1 MKHVGRIAWFG
12 HRPATEGR
20 NAVAVVELALVLPL
34 LLILFVVAVDFARVF
49 YNAQVITDC
58 ARTAALFASNP
69 DLSDKLTY
77 TDAAELAL
85 QCAQDLKP
93 LPSVTISRGKDSLA
107 QEYVEA
113 VVTQQF
119 ALCFPLTFQRTF
131 LITRTARAR
140 LHPSALE
147 DSND

>member
-1 MKHVGRIAWFG
+1 MRRKGRVLWFKN
-12 HRPATEGR
+12 PFAADGR
-20 NAVAVVELALVLPL
+20 KAVAVVELALVLPL
-34 LLILFVVAVDFARVF
+34 LLILFVIAVDFSRVF

-69 DLSDKLTY
+69 DLSDKIAY
-77 TDAAELAL
+77 EDATELAL

-93 LPSVTISRGKDSLA
+93 LPTVTISRGQDSLS

-119 ALCFPLTFQRTF
+119 ELSFPVMLQRTF

-140 LHPSALE
+140 LHPSALGA
-147 DSND
+147 SNE

>member
-1 MKHVGRIAWFG
+1 MRHLDRITWF
-12 HRPATEGR
+12 RYRFAAER
-20 NAVAVVELALVLPL
+20 RKAVAVVELALVLPL
-34 LLILFVVAVDFARVF
+34 LLVLFVVAVDFARVF

-85 QCAQDLKP
+85 QCAQDLNP
-93 LPSVTISRGKDSLA
+93 LPTLTISRGKDSLS

-119 ALCFPLTFQRTF
+119 ELLFPLTLQRTF
-131 LITRTARAR
+131 IITRTARAR
-140 LHPSALE
+140 LHPSALVASDE
-147 DSND
+147 